1 MKGPAALRV
10 DWCLPALSW
19 YQKTRLL
26 GPAATLWFQRVLSE
40 SLAFQ
45 SRGYDSGKAAVEAK
59 VERVAAAKSWM
70 SEWS

>member
-1 MKGPAALRV
+1 M
-10 DWCLPALSW
+10 
-19 YQKTRLL
+19 
-26 GPAATLWFQRVLSE
+26 